1 MTMPEAVWNMWYEKG
16 FALIHADTFRL
27 IPLPDNNYLLSDD
40 QKRTTRT
47 CFGACYEICQFTLF
61 RRYNPICSL
70 LTAS

>member
-1 MTMPEAVWNMWYEKG
+1 MTMPEAVRSTWYEIRS
-16 FALIHADTFRL
+16 ALIHADTFRL
-27 IPLPDNNYLLSDD
+27 IPLPDNNYLLSDG